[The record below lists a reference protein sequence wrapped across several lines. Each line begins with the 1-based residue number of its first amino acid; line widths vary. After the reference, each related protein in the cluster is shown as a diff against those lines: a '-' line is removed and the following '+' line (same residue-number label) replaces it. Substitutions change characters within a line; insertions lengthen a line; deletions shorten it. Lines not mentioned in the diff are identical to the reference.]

1 MQMNE
6 KEELKQELEQ
16 ELQWAQYRQKMLNIM
31 DMKLLEMRGLTE
43 QSKREN
49 FTAEERLTLN
59 VKINYLASQ
68 VRGIDSE
75 SKRKEDEKILK

>member
-1 MQMNE
+1 MNE

-16 ELQWAQYRQKMLNIM
+16 QLQWLKYRQQMLDIM
-31 DMKLLEMRGLTE
+31 DMKLLEMKKIAEQGKQDCLTE
-43 QSKREN
+43 
-49 FTAEERLTLN
+49 EERLTLN